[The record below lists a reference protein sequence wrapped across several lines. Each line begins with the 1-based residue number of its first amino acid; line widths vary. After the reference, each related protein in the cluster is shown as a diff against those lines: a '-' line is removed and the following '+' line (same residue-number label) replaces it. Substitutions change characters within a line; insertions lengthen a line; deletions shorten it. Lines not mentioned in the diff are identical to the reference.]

1 MVNFAT
7 ALWQGSVAPR
17 SRWQVWGVWREKREA
32 TWFLGKNPIDLSIV
46 QVRCVCITV
55 LCDVNGLNDQVVRA
69 LSCRPA
75 SDVLSWSPLSGPT
88 WANVHEHRRRAGR
101 QTKHS
106 MNILASQTLRECM
119 EYTTLTPQTDVPLK
133 RSVARPSVPMN
144 VTCQHHSCSSLKFRR
159 GTGHDSSFGHLQIA
173 SKCPRIPRMPKNC

>member
-1 MVNFAT
+1 M
-7 ALWQGSVAPR
+7 APR

-106 MNILASQTLRECM
+106 MNYIDASNGRATQAECCTAVGSN
-119 EYTTLTPQTDVPLK
+119 ERDLP
-133 RSVARPSVPMN
+133 A
-144 VTCQHHSCSSLKFRR
+144 
-159 GTGHDSSFGHLQIA
+159 SFVLFAEIQERDRA
-173 SKCPRIPRMPKNC
+173 